1 MKSNKKELVVNNI
14 YLVKHFASKYYIDGL
29 DIRYEDLLADGIT
42 GLIEAAEVYNPNNGT
57 SFTSLA
63 SNNIKFYILN
73 KIRRTSSL
81 LTREDVLQVMRQLED
96 IFQDYMNNSS
106 DLLKE
111 NNLELLNDELMNKS
125 LLICTAYLDIF
136 FDIHKDILISNVYK
150 ELHFLLEGLSHL
162 EQLVLSLF
170 YVKELTYSNIKQVL
184 GLSEKHIYC
193 IHIVALLKIRK
204 LFLRKFI

>member
-29 DIRYEDLLADGIT
+29 DIRYEDLLSSGVT
-42 GLIEAAEVYNPNNGT
+42 GLINAAEFYNINSEIN
-57 SFTSLA
+57 FLHLA
-63 SNNIKFYILN
+63 SNNIKFSILN
-73 KIRRTSSL
+73 KLRIASS

-96 IFQDYMNNSS
+96 IFQDYMNDNL

-111 NNLELLNDELMNKS
+111 NNLELLNDELMNTS

-136 FDIHKDILISNVYK
+136 FDIHKDVLISDVYK
-150 ELHFLLEGLSHL
+150 EMHFLLEGLSYL

-184 GLSEKHIYC
+184 GLSEKHICC